1 MIKQFF
7 YNTKQ
12 QLVELLQ
19 SNNRS
24 RFHCTATLN
33 SEYTYDALGRRNEK
47 IVWQLDASL
56 TGVETEQ
63 CLAEVDG

>member
-1 MIKQFF
+1 MNKQFF
-7 YNTKQ
+7 YKTKH
-12 QLVELLQ
+12 QLGELLQ

-24 RFHCTATLN
+24 RIHCTATLN
-33 SEYTYDALGRRNEK
+33 SEYAYDALGRRIEK